1 MRVLVMLYGVVSYFL
16 FFGVFVYFMGF
27 VGDVF
32 VPISIS
38 SEVEEYSSNALMVNI
53 GLMLMW
59 GVQHSVMAR
68 GWFKEMISSV
78 VHHHVERSTY
88 VLASAIVLAALMYY
102 WQPMEGII
110 WQVENPMLVN
120 ALRGFFGLGWALIF
134 LATFLTD
141 HFDLFGLRQSW
152 LNFVKKP
159 YTPVVFTEVLFYRWI
174 RHPMMLG
181 LFIAF
186 WSLPTMTVGHLVFS
200 IGMSIYVLMGIHF
213 EEKGLV
219 KDLGQTYVDYQ
230 KRTSKAIPKV
240 Y

>member
-1 MRVLVMLYGVVSYFL
+1 MRALVMLYGVVCYVA
-16 FFGVFVYFMGF
+16 FFVVFVYFMGF

-32 VPISIS
+32 VPVSIS
-38 SEVEEYSSNALMVNI
+38 SDVDVYSENALMVNI

-68 GWFKEMISSV
+68 GWFKDMIASV
-78 VHHHVERSTY
+78 VPHHVERSTY
-88 VLASAIVLAALMYY
+88 CLASAIVLGALMHY

-110 WQVENPMLVN
+110 WQVEYPMVVN
-120 ALRGFFGLGWALIF
+120 VLWGLFGLGWALIF
-134 LATFLTD
+134 VSTFLTN
-141 HFDLFGLRQSW
+141 HFDLFGLRQPW
-152 LNFVKKP
+152 LHFVKKT

-181 LFIAF
+181 LFIVF

-200 IGMSIYVLMGIHF
+200 IGMSIYVLVGIYF
-213 EEKGLV
+213 EEKGLA
-219 KDLGQTYVDYQ
+219 KELGQTYVGYQ
-230 KRTSKAIPKV
+230 QRTTKIIPKV

>member
-1 MRVLVMLYGVVSYFL
+1 MRALVMLYGVVCYFA
-16 FFGVFVYFMGF
+16 FFVVFVYFMGF

-38 SEVEEYSSNALMVNI
+38 SEVEVYSQNALMVNI

-68 GWFKEMISSV
+68 GWFKDMIASV
-78 VHHHVERSTY
+78 VPHHVERSTY
-88 VLASAIVLAALMYY
+88 CLASAIALGALMYY

-110 WQVENPMLVN
+110 WQVENAMMVN
-120 ALRGFFGLGWALIF
+120 VLWGFFGLGWALIF
-134 LATFLTD
+134 LSTFLTD
-141 HFDLFGLRQSW
+141 HFDLFGLRQPW
-152 LNFVKKP
+152 LHFVKKT

-200 IGMSIYVLMGIHF
+200 IGMSIYVLAGIHF
-213 EEKGLV
+213 EEKGLARH
-219 KDLGQTYVDYQ
+219 LGQTYVDYQ
-230 KRTSKAIPKV
+230 KRTSKVIPKV

>member
-1 MRVLVMLYGVVSYFL
+1 MRALVMLYGVICYVT
-16 FFGVFVYFMGF
+16 FFVVFVYFMGF

-38 SEVEEYSSNALMVNI
+38 SEVEVYSQNALMVNI

-68 GWFKEMISSV
+68 GWFKEMIASV
-78 VHHHVERSTY
+78 VPHHVERSTY
-88 VLASAIVLAALMYY
+88 CLASAIVLGALMYY

-110 WQVENPMLVN
+110 WQVENPMAVN
-120 ALRGFFGLGWALIF
+120 VLWGLFGLGWVLIF
-134 LATFLTD
+134 VSTFLTN
-141 HFDLFGLRQSW
+141 HFDLFGLRQPW
-152 LNFVKKP
+152 LHFVKKA

-181 LFIAF
+181 LIIVF

-200 IGMSIYVLMGIHF
+200 IGMSIYVLVGIHF
-213 EEKGLV
+213 EERALARAI
-219 KDLGQTYVDYQ
+219 GQTYVDYQ
-230 KRTSKAIPKV
+230 QRTSKVIPKV

>member
-1 MRVLVMLYGVVSYFL
+1 MRVIVMLYGVVSYFL

-32 VPISIS
+32 VPKGIST
-38 SEVEEYSSNALMVNI
+38 VLDVYSGNALMINI

-78 VHHHVERSTY
+78 VPHHVERSTY
-88 VLASAIVLAALMYY
+88 VLVSAIVLAALMYY

-120 ALRGFFGLGWALIF
+120 LLWGFFGLGWVLVF
-134 LATFLTD
+134 VATFLTD
-141 HFDLFGLRQSW
+141 HFDLFGLRQTW
-152 LNFVKKP
+152 LHFVKKS
-159 YTPVVFTEVLFYRWI
+159 YTHVKFTEVFLYRWI

-213 EEKGLV
+213 EEKGLA
-219 KDLGQTYVDYQ
+219 KSIGQTYVDYQ
-230 KRTSKAIPKV
+230 KRTSKVIPKV

>member
-1 MRVLVMLYGVVSYFL
+1 MRALVMLYGVVCYFA
-16 FFGVFVYFMGF
+16 FFVVFVYFMGF

-32 VPISIS
+32 VPVSIS
-38 SEVEEYSSNALMVNI
+38 SEVETYSQNALMINI

-68 GWFKEMISSV
+68 GWFKDMIASV
-78 VHHHVERSTY
+78 VPHHVERSTY
-88 VLASAIVLAALMYY
+88 CLASAIALGALMYY

-110 WQVENPMLVN
+110 WQVENAMMANVLW
-120 ALRGFFGLGWALIF
+120 GFFGLGWALIF
-134 LATFLTD
+134 LSTFLTD
-141 HFDLFGLRQSW
+141 HFDLFGLRQPW
-152 LNFVKKP
+152 LHFVKKT

-200 IGMSIYVLMGIHF
+200 IGMSIYVLAGIHF
-213 EEKGLV
+213 EERGLARE
-219 KDLGQTYVDYQ
+219 LGQTYVDYQ
-230 KRTSKAIPKV
+230 KRTSKVIPKV

>member
-1 MRVLVMLYGVVSYFL
+1 MRVLVMVYGVVSYFL

-38 SEVEEYSSNALMVNI
+38 SEVREYSPNALMINI

-78 VHHHVERSTY
+78 VPHHVERSTY

-110 WQVENPMLVN
+110 WQVVDETAITVLWSVF
-120 ALRGFFGLGWALIF
+120 ALGWVLVLIS
-134 LATFLTD
+134 TFLTD
-141 HFDLFGLRQSW
+141 HFDLFGLRQTW
-152 LNFVKKP
+152 LFFVKKT
-159 YTPVVFTEVLFYRWI
+159 YTNVKFTEHLFYRWI

-181 LFIAF
+181 LFLAF

-200 IGMSIYVLMGIHF
+200 IGMSIYVLIGIHF
-213 EEKGLV
+213 EEKGLA
-219 KDLGQTYVDYQ
+219 KAIGQPYIDYQ
-230 KRTSKAIPKV
+230 QRSAKMIPKI

>member
-1 MRVLVMLYGVVSYFL
+1 MRALVMLYGVICYVT
-16 FFGVFVYFMGF
+16 FFVVFVYFMGF

-38 SEVEEYSSNALMVNI
+38 SEVEVYSQNALMVNI

-68 GWFKEMISSV
+68 GWFKEMIASV
-78 VHHHVERSTY
+78 VPHHVERSTY
-88 VLASAIVLAALMYY
+88 CLASAIALGALMCY

-110 WQVENPMLVN
+110 WQVENPMAVN
-120 ALRGFFGLGWALIF
+120 VLWGLFGLGWVLIF
-134 LATFLTD
+134 VSTFLTN
-141 HFDLFGLRQSW
+141 HFDLFGLRQPW
-152 LNFVKKP
+152 LHFVKKT

-181 LFIAF
+181 LIIAF

-200 IGMSIYVLMGIHF
+200 IGMSIYVLVGIHF
-213 EEKGLV
+213 EERGLAREI
-219 KDLGQTYVDYQ
+219 GQTYVDYQ
-230 KRTSKAIPKV
+230 QRTSKVFPKV